1 MNQDGRATGM
11 GRYRTRGIGNLERSS
26 RRGRPSRKILML
38 TILACGA
45 VLSAPAFAAC
55 GSPPTPTLGVGF
67 SGPHAFETQTPAQE
81 TFPTTKKDD
90 DASIVGFWHVL
101 FVSGGQVFDE
111 GYDQWHSD
119 GLEVLNDN
127 ALPVPANGTGNVC
140 LGVYKKTGP
149 RTYKSKHPAWIFDAT
164 GTLVGTTVILETLIV
179 DRSGNHYSGS
189 FEWINYDLNG
199 NVTSD
204 TKGELKAER
213 ITVDD

>member
-1 MNQDGRATGM
+1 MSEDGRATGI
-11 GRYRTRGIGNLERSS
+11 GRCRIRGIGNLERSS

-55 GSPPTPTLGVGF
+55 GSPPTPILGVGF

-81 TFPTTKKDD
+81 TFPSTKQDD

-119 GLEVLNDN
+119 WTEILNDT
-127 ALPVPANGTGNVC
+127 APPQPANGTGTIC

-149 RTYKSKHPAWIFDAT
+149 RTYKSKHPFWSFDAT
-164 GTLVGTTVILETLIV
+164 GTLVGTGAILETLNV
-179 DRSGNHYSGS
+179 DRRGNHYTGS
-189 FEWINYDLNG
+189 FEWITYDLNG

-204 TKGELKAER
+204 TKGDLKAER
-213 ITVDD
+213 ITVD

>member
-1 MNQDGRATGM
+1 MSQEG
-11 GRYRTRGIGNLERSS
+11 RTRGTGCYRILANLRRSS
-26 RRGRPSRKILML
+26 RRGYPPRMILMI
-38 TILACGA
+38 TILASGA

-81 TFPTTKKDD
+81 AFPSTKQDD

-119 GLEVLNDN
+119 WTEILNDT
-127 ALPVPANGTGNVC
+127 APPQPANGTGTIC

-149 RTYKSKHPAWIFDAT
+149 RTYKSKHPFWSFDAT
-164 GTLVGTTVILETLIV
+164 GTLVGTGAILETLNV
-179 DRSGNHYSGS
+179 DRRGNHYTGS
-189 FEWINYDLNG
+189 FEWITYDLNG

-204 TKGELKAER
+204 TKGDLKAER
-213 ITVDD
+213 ITVD